1 MPPTLSLRVTN
12 IKMSYKNVE
21 LKSNE
26 EKRMYTVKNKT
37 IYKRLYED
45 IIQTNDNLTLSKRIE
60 LFEI

>member
-1 MPPTLSLRVTN
+1 
-12 IKMSYKNVE
+12 MSYKNVE